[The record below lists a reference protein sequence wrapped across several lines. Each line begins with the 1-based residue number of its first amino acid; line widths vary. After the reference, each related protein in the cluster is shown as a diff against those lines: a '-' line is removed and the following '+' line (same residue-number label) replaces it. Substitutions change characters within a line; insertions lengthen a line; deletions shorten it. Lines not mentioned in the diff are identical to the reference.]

1 MLLLISVEMAK
12 IHQRD
17 DRAVECNFLEWINR
31 CAQCVPPVK
40 ILDLPVHLERLLEM
54 FLSVGK
60 GERMHRMGQER
71 AAVPVLRGEVVL
83 RRHLVQKDVGEKSKE
98 VAAVLSLE
106 HLQRVALLPDVLLD
120 TNQWVQYFSCLGKS
134 AR

>member
-1 MLLLISVEMAK
+1 MLLLLISVEMAK

-40 ILDLPVHLERLLEM
+40 ILDLSVHLERLLER

-60 GERMHRMGQER
+60 GERMRRMGQER

-83 RRHLVQKDVGEKSKE
+83 LRHHV
-98 VAAVLSLE
+98 
-106 HLQRVALLPDVLLD
+106 
-120 TNQWVQYFSCLGKS
+120 
-134 AR
+134 